1 MAVYKIKIYDSTGA
15 ATENNIGALATDVI
29 MADGKTTLTSQ
40 VNTIVNN
47 ITNLDKN
54 KASTNAATQSTAGLM
69 SASDK
74 TKLDKIDPEAN
85 KYTLPQATTT
95 TLGGVI
101 VGNGLNISAGKIS
114 LAAAS
119 TGSMGGVQIGSGLS
133 VNSGLVSLNTATAS
147 QLGGVKIGS
156 GLSIADGVVSL
167 NLPTASSSTLGG
179 VKVGGGIGISN
190 GIISV
195 RVRDVGTSSS
205 AGHISVN
212 LEGTSQNI
220 KVAGWDNV
228 QGAADIINNGG
239 SFTKVIKAAASSD
252 ASGMLRNIQYTTE
265 DPGAG
270 NSGYGTANNGLLIC
284 VYE

>member
-1 MAVYKIKIYDSTGA
+1 MAVYKIKIYDTTGA
-15 ATENNIGALATDVI
+15 AIENNIGALANDVI

-40 VNTIVNN
+40 VNNIVNN

-54 KASTNAATQSTAGLM
+54 KASTDAATQSTDGLM

-85 KYTLPQATTT
+85 NYTLPQATTT

-101 VGNGLNISAGKIS
+101 IGDGLNVSAGKVN
-114 LAAAS
+114 LAAA
-119 TGSMGGVQIGSGLS
+119 TTASMGGVQIGSGLS
-133 VNSGLVSLNTATAS
+133 VNSGLVSLNTATTS

-156 GLSIADGVVSL
+156 GLNIADGEVSL

-179 VKVGGGIGISN
+179 VKIGGGIGISN
-190 GIISV
+190 GTISV

-220 KVAGWDNV
+220 KVAGWDSV
-228 QGAADIINNGG
+228 QSAADIINNGG
-239 SFTKVIKAAASSD
+239 NLTKVVKAVASSD